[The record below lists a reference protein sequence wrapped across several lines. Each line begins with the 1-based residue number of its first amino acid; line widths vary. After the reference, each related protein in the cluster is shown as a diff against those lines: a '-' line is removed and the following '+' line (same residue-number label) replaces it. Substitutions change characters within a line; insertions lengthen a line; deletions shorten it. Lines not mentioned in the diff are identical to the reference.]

1 MTNAPASVHDG
12 KPDDTPGIGSNWPA
26 VLSLAMGIFGL
37 VVAEYLPASLLTP
50 MAEALVIS
58 EGQAGQAVTATAGV
72 ALVSALIVPVLLRRT
87 DRRLIL
93 LAFTTF
99 LILSNVLA
107 AMAESLSVLL
117 AARVLLGVAL
127 GGFWALA
134 AALSMRL
141 VRGEH
146 VPRALSLIFSGVPV
160 ALISGAAAGSYL
172 GGLFGWRAVFLIAA
186 GFGLAA
192 LLVQA
197 MTLPTLASTRP
208 TPLSAVFRLLTR
220 RGIGVGILAVVM
232 VFTGHFILF
241 TYIRPFLETV
251 SGAGIARI
259 STTLLIFGIANF
271 AGTLLA
277 GLLLAG
283 NLRLTLSAMPAV
295 IALVA
300 VGLVTLGGA
309 SAMLD
314 KGLIAV
320 WGLAFGAVPVGW
332 STWITRTVPDEAEG
346 AGGLLGASVQGA
358 ITIGAAAGGWLYD
371 ARGLPAAFMASAVIL
386 AAAVLVIGKRVR
398 T

>member
-1 MTNAPASVHDG
+1 
-12 KPDDTPGIGSNWPA
+12 
-26 VLSLAMGIFGL
+26 
-37 VVAEYLPASLLTP
+37 
-50 MAEALVIS
+50 
-58 EGQAGQAVTATAGV
+58 
-72 ALVSALIVPVLLRRT
+72 
-87 DRRLIL
+87 
-93 LAFTTF
+93 
-99 LILSNVLA
+99 
-107 AMAESLSVLL
+107 
-117 AARVLLGVAL
+117 
-127 GGFWALA
+127 
-134 AALSMRL
+134 
-141 VRGEH
+141 
-146 VPRALSLIFSGVPV
+146 
-160 ALISGAAAGSYL
+160 
-172 GGLFGWRAVFLIAA
+172 
-186 GFGLAA
+186 
-192 LLVQA
+192 
-197 MTLPTLASTRP
+197 MTLPTLTPTRP

-259 STTLLIFGIANF
+259 STTLLIFGIANL

-277 GLLLAG
+277 GNLLAG

-314 KGLIAV
+314 TGLIAI

-332 STWITRTVPDEAEG
+332 STWITRAVPGEAEG

-358 ITIGAAAGGWLYD
+358 ITIGASVGGWLYD
-371 ARGLPAAFMASAVIL
+371 ARGLPAAFMASAALL